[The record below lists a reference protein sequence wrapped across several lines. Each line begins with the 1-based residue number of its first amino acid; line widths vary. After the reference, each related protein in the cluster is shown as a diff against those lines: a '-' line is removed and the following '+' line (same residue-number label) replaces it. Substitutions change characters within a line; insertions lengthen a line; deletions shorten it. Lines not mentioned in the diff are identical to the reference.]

1 MGVGVWLGTFG
12 VLAGLDFHLSQRR
25 HGSSGTVDW
34 LFVGLLSSALAG
46 LIVTVLR
53 HIRSRP
59 SPVEQAALAALLSA
73 EPGTIGAVLVTRN
86 GVPEVIATV
95 RSREE
100 YMELVH
106 SGQLPAEHQLFM
118 PSDA

>member
-25 HGSSGTVDW
+25 HGST
-34 LFVGLLSSALAG
+34 
-46 LIVTVLR
+46 
-53 HIRSRP
+53 RSRP